1 MKNLLLILF
10 SVAALRS
17 SAQNGTYFDS
27 GFLFG
32 VTSYSG
38 DLTESIIDP
47 KEILPGF
54 GAYVR
59 YNFSKTFKLRAHAYA
74 GSIAGDDAH
83 SESLKGRYF
92 RFSTNI
98 VELGLVAEY
107 HPFGKERFSK
117 TGLHT
122 FRMSPYVFAGPGIAF
137 ADAETEYYGPADLRN
152 DILKVP
158 LPEDGLQKR
167 FLLAPVGVGLNFDI
181 FDYLIIGVEGGW
193 RPVFSDDL
201 DGVKINGN
209 PNSPDWY
216 YFAGT
221 TISFILGKPR
231 YKRR

>member
-1 MKNLLLILF
+1 MKNTLLILF
-10 SVAALRS
+10 IFTAFRANT
-17 SAQNGTYFDS
+17 QNGSYFDS

-32 VTSYSG
+32 VTTYSG

-59 YNFSKTFKLRAHAYA
+59 YNFNTKFKLRVHGYA
-74 GSIAGDDAH
+74 GSIGGDDSH
-83 SESLKGRYF
+83 SEALKGRYF

-98 VELGLVAEY
+98 VEVGLVAEY
-107 HPFGKERFSK
+107 HPWGRERFSK
-117 TGLHT
+117 TGLHS
-122 FRMSPYVFAGPGIAF
+122 FRVSPYIFGGPGITF
-137 ADAETEYYGPADLRN
+137 ADPETEYYGPAELRN

-158 LPEDGLQKR
+158 LPEEGLQKR
-167 FLLAPVGVGLNFDI
+167 FLLAPIGVGINFDV

-201 DGVKINGN
+201 DGVKVNGN
-209 PNSPDWY
+209 PNNPDWY

-231 YKRR
+231 HRK